1 MRSGRRQNIGAQ
13 VIAWMVVVLG
23 MAFVLLFILGSMRYG
38 GTEGLVRRVRAQIDT
53 YRPHPAFVPTPLPT
67 PTPGQVFSQTRQ
79 RDASS
84 SPAPFATLTPTQISS
99 PAPSA
104 TLAPTQIAS
113 PAATPTLTEGPTG
126 TPTPAHQP
134 AAPSVELTGLAHAW
148 QTWNN
153 CGPATLAM
161 YLSYSGSTLTQADVE
176 AALRPDKEDKNV
188 SPEELADFARSQGLR
203 ALVRVNGDAGR
214 MRLLLSNGI
223 PVLIETWLEPE
234 PGNGMGHYR
243 LLTGYDA
250 AQEEWIAFDSYV
262 STDVDPN
269 QPYRGIRLP
278 HNKVD
283 QLWAVFNRAYLLVYT
298 DEQAPIVRSI
308 LGEDA
313 DAAKMWQRAL
323 LSAQE
328 NARQRPEDP
337 FAWFNLGTDLV
348 ALGDFEQAAAAY
360 DRARVIGLPWRMLW
374 YQFGPFQ
381 AYFETGRFQ
390 EVNSLADATLNV
402 AKYVEELCHWKGLA
416 LQATGDPTGARRAF
430 ERALALN
437 PNYAEAAAA
446 LATLEE

>member
-1 MRSGRRQNIGAQ
+1 
-13 VIAWMVVVLG
+13 MVVVLG
-23 MAFVLLFILGSMRYG
+23 IAFVLLFILGSMRYG
-38 GTEGLVRRVRAQIDT
+38 GTEGLVRRVRAQINT
-53 YRPHPAFVPTPLPT
+53 YQSHPSFVPTSLPT
-67 PTPGQVFSQTRQ
+67 PTPGQVLSQAQQ

-84 SPAPFATLTPTQISS
+84 SPAPSVPHASQTEARSAPLTPTQIASS
-99 PAPSA
+99 
-104 TLAPTQIAS
+104 
-113 PAATPTLTEGPTG
+113 AATPTLTEGPAV

-161 YLSYSGSTLTQADVE
+161 YLSYRGSTLTQAEVG
-176 AALRPDKEDKNV
+176 AALRPDKDDKNV
-188 SPEELADFARSQGLR
+188 SPEELADFARSQGFR
-203 ALVRVNGDAGR
+203 ASVLVNGDAGR
-214 MRLLLSNGI
+214 VRLLLSNGV

-234 PGNGMGHYR
+234 PGDGMGHYR
-243 LLTGYDA
+243 LLTGYDH

-262 STDVDPN
+262 STGVDPG
-269 QPYRGIRLP
+269 QPYRGIRLSYD
-278 HNKVD
+278 KVD
-283 QLWAVFNRAYLLVYT
+283 QLWAVFNRVYVLVYT

-313 DAAKMWQRAL
+313 DAARMWQRAL

-328 NARQRPEDP
+328 KVQQRPEDP
-337 FAWFNLGTDLV
+337 FAWFNLGTALV
-348 ALGDFEQAAAAY
+348 TLGDFEQAAAAY

-390 EVNSLADATLNV
+390 EVISLADATLNV
-402 AKYVEELCHWKGLA
+402 AKYVEELYYWKGMA
-416 LQATGDPTGARRAF
+416 LQVTGDPTGARRAF
-430 ERALALN
+430 EHALALN
-437 PNYAEAAAA
+437 PNYAEVVAA